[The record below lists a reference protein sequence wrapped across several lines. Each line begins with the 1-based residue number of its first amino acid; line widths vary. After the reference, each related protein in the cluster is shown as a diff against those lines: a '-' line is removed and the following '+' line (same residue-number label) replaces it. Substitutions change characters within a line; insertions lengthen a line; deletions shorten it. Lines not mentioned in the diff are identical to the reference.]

1 MATLFNFEIH
11 TLYRL
16 FFSGKVEFITLT
28 LTDGEIGVYANHSFF
43 TAPVLSCILQIKD
56 DKGFLRSAFI
66 TGGILEVKE
75 HKTVLMVDAAEWPEE
90 IDLNRALVAKEKA
103 EKEINK
109 AMHRFEI
116 ESAKARL
123 RRAEFRIKAHGLY
136 LNSPCL
142 DACHE

>member
-56 DKGFLRSAFI
+56 DKGILRSAFV

-90 IDLNRALVAKEKA
+90 IDLNRALTARENVEN
-103 EKEINK
+103 EIGK
-109 AMHRFEI
+109 AMPQFET
-116 ESAKARL
+116 ESRKARL
-123 RRAEFRIKAHGLY
+123 RRAEFRIKAYELC
-136 LNSPCL
+136 LNPPYR
-142 DACHE
+142 DACRE